1 MPHATSIKIR
11 HEVLALACE
20 GMWQSTIAGRM
31 GLTHATINRIFRRHA
46 ATGKLMPGK
55 ATRAPWKTTPR
66 QDHALFRMVQPDRS
80 GRGGVDEEFVWNE
93 GWLENHQQLAI
104 IPQSP
109 CL

>member
-1 MPHATSIKIR
+1 MPHPTSIVIR

-31 GLTHATINRIFRRHA
+31 GLTRVTINHIFRRHA

-55 ATRAPWKTTPR
+55 AMRAPWKTTPR
-66 QDHALFRMVQPDRS
+66 QDHALFRMVQTDHS
-80 GRGGVDEEFVWNE
+80 GLDGVDEEFVWNE
-93 GWLENHQQLAI
+93 GWPKNHQQLAI
-104 IPQSP
+104 IPRSP